1 MDKISTE
8 VWLVAIALPVVTL
21 FITQLFSY
29 LNKRT
34 EFKRPQQNSKLED
47 QYQKVLAPLHRVL
60 SFGKDDWEQKREEIE
75 LIMKENYHLT
85 PQPIVESW
93 NQSDLEQFRQHIHN
107 SFQVAANK
115 LGYAQIK
122 LKGSKQKQAKKL
134 LAKSARKQ
142 ALNESSF
149 VSIGIPIIAALIGL
163 LGVLLASRLIK
174 PPKPIPYPHL
184 ASAESALIDQTFPSE
199 IKLP

>member
-47 QYQKVLAPLHRVL
+47 QYQKVLAPLHRLL
-60 SFGKDDWEQKREEIE
+60 SFGGDDLEQKREEIE
-75 LIMKENYHLT
+75 QVMREDYHLV
-85 PQPIVESW
+85 PLPIVESW
-93 NQSDLEQFRQHIHN
+93 TQNDFQQFKQHIDN
-107 SFQVAANK
+107 SFQIAANK

-122 LKGSKQKQAKKL
+122 FKGSKQEQKQVKKS
-134 LAKSARKQ
+134 LAKSRMRDIVDIYA
-142 ALNESSF
+142 
-149 VSIGIPIIAALIGL
+149 PIIGTIIAIIGAIIGL
-163 LGVLLASRLIK
+163 LVYIS
-174 PPKPIPYPHL
+174 
-184 ASAESALIDQTFPSE
+184 DPSS
-199 IKLP
+199 IFHTRP